1 MVEHIGNNWVECELD
16 FTIFHVN
23 YIPPSNIRLT
33 RYVHCRNNVKNL
45 FNTTILQ
52 RKTPFQI
59 NFTSLKFIQRFIWFD
74 FTSTFLWAE
83 END

>member
-33 RYVHCRNNVKNL
+33 RYVHCGNNVKNI

-52 RKTPFQI
+52 SKTPFQI

-74 FTSTFLWAE
+74 FTSTFLGAE